1 MENKSCF
8 DLKIFILKKCQK
20 DTIIMISII
29 IHNNSNKYIIYKEK
43 IWKKSNEKWN
53 INFKISTFIKII
65 ENKS

>member
-43 IWKKSNEKWN
+43 I
-53 INFKISTFIKII
+53 
-65 ENKS
+65 